1 MDIYPKVVITGSW
14 GRLFPNFFEKLPH
27 WHPKGL
33 YQLSFPLAIRNVP
46 FTAQLLQHK
55 LLSEF
60 LILAILT
67 NVRLNLRVLLIYISL
82 MIKNVEHF
90 LKCLL
95 AILDSS
101 VENSLCRF
109 VLQFYIGLFV
119 LLMTNF
125 LSSLLILEIRP
136 LSDWG

>member
-1 MDIYPKVVITGSW
+1 M
-14 GRLFPNFFEKLPH
+14 
-27 WHPKGL
+27 
-33 YQLSFPLAIRNVP
+33 
-46 FTAQLLQHK
+46 
-55 LLSEF
+55 F

-101 VENSLCRF
+101 VENSLFRF